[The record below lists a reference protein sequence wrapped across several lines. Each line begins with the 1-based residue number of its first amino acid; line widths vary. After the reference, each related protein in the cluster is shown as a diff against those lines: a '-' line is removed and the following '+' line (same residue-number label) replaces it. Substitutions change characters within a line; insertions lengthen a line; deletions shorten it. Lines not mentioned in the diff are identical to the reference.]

1 MVLMLNSLQ
10 DRENLS
16 HMHLLCLGS
25 QESRRNFSEAMKNGH
40 VDSLINKVVLYG
52 AAGTGKSSF
61 MEIVVDNPPPA
72 IRRSTPLAARP
83 TSVFQI
89 DSADSWTKLTPQQ
102 RRELL
107 AKAMMS
113 VNAGRDKGEDVSS
126 DIIIISSDEEE
137 AVVAVNTEALTTE
150 HLSSTQDPD
159 PRLHPIALPPRVPQG
174 STSLPDKNPLLQ
186 SIAAC
191 DHLVQLVEQCSR
203 TGEAITSYRKVIF
216 VDSGGQP
223 QFHEMLPAFLRRMTL
238 YVFVFKLSEEL
249 ATKPVVEYYNSK
261 GEVVGTPYQSAQ
273 TNEQLF
279 QHCLRTLHT
288 HRTTS
293 GSECKSSRI
302 MVVGTHRDREGECT
316 TETRTD
322 KNKKLAS
329 LLLPAFKDEVIYSNL
344 AENEFIFAVNAKDPQ
359 PQDKAL
365 VRDVQRLIL
374 SDCSPNPVKVP
385 LSYYCLEL
393 VLEEASQTLG
403 RGVLSI
409 DECLEAASQLHF
421 NKHTLDAAL
430 EFLDEISVLFY
441 YPEVLE
447 GVVFTDPQVLLD
459 KATEPVEKIHSL
471 RKATSGSV
479 SGEWQEFKDHAL
491 FTLALLD
498 DSAFQ
503 KHYVAGL
510 FTPVELVK
518 LFRRL
523 LIIADFSATKYFMP
537 ALLEVLEED
546 KVCEHRVPDDSPAAA
561 LALDFPLGGPRL
573 GTFCT
578 LTCFLVSLNNQFP
591 CPWEIV
597 LRRKSVIPACLYRN
611 CIQFSLP
618 GYPGTVTLIDTFSHF
633 EVHVT
638 TAERVAGELCMIV
651 RRAIFTGIKKAHF
664 TLGYSD
670 CTPSPAVLCPCGEG
684 SVHIATVGKDFWICK
699 EDPNTYGDL
708 TARQLVWE
716 ESKSRQTGEIM

>member
-1 MVLMLNSLQ
+1 M
-10 DRENLS
+10 
-16 HMHLLCLGS
+16 
-25 QESRRNFSEAMKNGH
+25 
-40 VDSLINKVVLYG
+40 DSLINKVVLYG

-89 DSADSWTKLTPQQ
+89 DSTDSWTKLTPQQ
-102 RRELL
+102 RRELI
-107 AKAMMS
+107 AKALIH
-113 VNAGRDKGEDVSS
+113 VDAGQDKGEDVSS
-126 DIIIISSDEEE
+126 DSDSISSGEEE
-137 AVVAVNTEALTTE
+137 AVGAVNTEVLTTE
-150 HLSSTQDPD
+150 NLSSTQDSD
-159 PRLHPIALPPRVPQG
+159 PRLHPIALPPTSLKVPRR
-174 STSLPDKNPLLQ
+174 STSRLQ

-203 TGEAITSYRKVIF
+203 TGETITSYRKIIF

-238 YVFVFKLSEEL
+238 YVFLFKLSEDL
-249 ATKPVVEYYNSK
+249 AAKPVVEYYNSK

-302 MVVGTHRDREGECT
+302 MIVGTHRDREGECT

-359 PQDKAL
+359 PQDKEL
-365 VRDVQRLIL
+365 VKDVQRLIL

-421 NKHTLDAAL
+421 DKHTLDAAL
-430 EFLDEISVLFY
+430 EFLDDISVLFY

-459 KATEPVEKIHSL
+459 KATEPVEKIYSL

-491 FTLALLD
+491 FTLAFLD

-503 KHYVAGL
+503 KHYVADL
-510 FTPVELVK
+510 FTPKELTK

-578 LTCFLVSLNNQFP
+578 LTCFLVSLNNEFP
-591 CPWEIV
+591 CPWKIV

-611 CIQFSLP
+611 CIRFSLP

-638 TAERVAGELCMIV
+638 TAERVAGELCKIV
-651 RRAIFTGIKKAHF
+651 RRAIFAGLKKAHL

-684 SVHIATVGKDFWICK
+684 SVHIATVGKGFWICK

-716 ESKSRQTGEIM
+716 ESKSRQTCEIM

>member
-1 MVLMLNSLQ
+1 
-10 DRENLS
+10 
-16 HMHLLCLGS
+16 
-25 QESRRNFSEAMKNGH
+25 MKDGH

-89 DSADSWTKLTPQQ
+89 DSTDSWRKLTPQQ

-107 AKAMMS
+107 AKAI
-113 VNAGRDKGEDVSS
+113 GQDKGEDVSS
-126 DIIIISSDEEE
+126 DSDSISSGEEE
-137 AVVAVNTEALTTE
+137 AVGAVNTEVLTTE
-150 HLSSTQDPD
+150 HLSSTQDSD
-159 PRLHPIALPPRVPQG
+159 PRLHPIALPPTSPKVPRR
-174 STSLPDKNPLLQ
+174 SSSRLQ

-191 DHLVQLVEQCSR
+191 DHLVQLIEQCSR
-203 TGEAITSYRKVIF
+203 TGETITSYRKIIF

-238 YVFVFKLSEEL
+238 YVFIFKLSEEL
-249 ATKPVVEYYNSK
+249 TAKPVVEYYNSK

-302 MVVGTHRDREGECT
+302 MIVGTHRDKEGECT

-344 AENEFIFAVNAKDPQ
+344 AKNEFIFAVNAKDPQ
-359 PQDKAL
+359 PQDRAL
-365 VRDVQRLIL
+365 AKHVQCLIL

-409 DECLEAASQLHF
+409 DECLEAASQLF
-421 NKHTLDAAL
+421 FDKHTLDAAL

-459 KATEPVEKIHSL
+459 KATEPVEKIYSL
-471 RKATSGSV
+471 RKATSGSEIIA

-491 FTLALLD
+491 FTLAFLD

-591 CPWEIV
+591 CPWKIV
-597 LRRKSVIPACLYRN
+597 LRRNSVIPACLYRN

-618 GYPGTVTLIDTFSHF
+618 GYPGTITLIDTFSHF

-638 TAERVAGELCMIV
+638 SAVRVAGELCMIV
-651 RRAIFTGIKKAHF
+651 RQAIFTGLKKAHL

-684 SVHIATVGKDFWICK
+684 SVHIATVGKGFWICK

-716 ESKSRQTGEIM
+716 ESKSRPSGEIM

>member
-1 MVLMLNSLQ
+1 M
-10 DRENLS
+10 
-16 HMHLLCLGS
+16 
-25 QESRRNFSEAMKNGH
+25 
-40 VDSLINKVVLYG
+40 DSLINKVVLYG

-89 DSADSWTKLTPQQ
+89 DSTHSWTKLTPQQ

-107 AKAMMS
+107 AKAI
-113 VNAGRDKGEDVSS
+113 GQDKGEDISS
-126 DIIIISSDEEE
+126 DSDSISSDEVDIIIISSDEEE
-137 AVVAVNTEALTTE
+137 TVGAVNTEALTTE
-150 HLSSTQDPD
+150 HMSLTQDPD
-159 PRLHPIALPPRVPQG
+159 PRLHPIALSPT
-174 STSLPDKNPLLQ
+174 STRILRHSTRSTKNNPLLQ

-203 TGEAITSYRKVIF
+203 TGETITSYRKVIF

-223 QFHEMLPAFLRRMTL
+223 QFHEMLPTFLRRMTL

-249 ATKPVVEYYNSK
+249 AAKPVVEYYNSK

-273 TNEQLF
+273 TNEQLL

-302 MVVGTHRDREGECT
+302 MIVGTHRDREGECT

-329 LLLPAFKDEVIYSNL
+329 LLLPAFNDEVIYSNL

-365 VRDVQRLIL
+365 VKDVQRLIL

-385 LSYYCLEL
+385 LRYFCLEL
-393 VLEEASQTLG
+393 LLEEASLTLG

-421 NKHTLDAAL
+421 DKHTLDAAL

-459 KATEPVEKIHSL
+459 KVTEPVEKIHIL
-471 RKATSGSV
+471 RKATSDDKTTAAG
-479 SGEWQEFKDHAL
+479 SGEWQEFKEHAL
-491 FTLALLD
+491 FTLAFLNHD
-498 DSAFQ
+498 VFQ

-523 LIIADFSATKYFMP
+523 LIIANFSATKYFMP

-578 LTCFLVSLNNQFP
+578 LTCFLVSPNNQFP
-591 CPWEIV
+591 RPWKIV
-597 LRRKSVIPACLYRN
+597 LHRKSVIPACLYRN

-618 GYPGTVTLIDTFSHF
+618 GFPGTVTLIDTFCHF

-638 TAERVAGELCMIV
+638 TAERVTGEFCMIV
-651 RRAIFTGIKKAHF
+651 RRAIFAGLKKAHL

-684 SVHIATVGKDFWICK
+684 SVHIATVGKGFWICK